1 LFSRKRSWRFLK
13 IKKSYSRGSGKY
25 LKSDFFNRNTN
36 LLTEQFVK
44 RCKPFLRLGSLN
56 YTRYYFNDVQQR
68 LNVPTYSKQRTL
80 RFCALCAASYL
91 LAAGYASG
99 QASLS
104 PTVVGAADV
113 ESSSSEQAELVLF
126 EEIEVTQAQPNKP
139 NRPTRES
146 RATTSEPIFTL
157 IGTSRIGNHLS
168 AIVRHQDGENIRVST
183 GSGGVAAIT
192 GYEEYSIFDVGAG
205 NLSVRYP
212 SNVPCIVHKEK
223 GVSCLSSP
231 NTAQL
236 QLVNAEALARVEPA
250 PSIGLSAD
258 EATGVGPEGTAN
270 PFEAL
275 RAARAAGGNPAEFS
289 PGGGRDGRNDQFT
302 PRRIAPEDVPQGMRV
317 VSTPFGD
324 RLVEQ

>member
-1 LFSRKRSWRFLK
+1 M
-13 IKKSYSRGSGKY
+13 
-25 LKSDFFNRNTN
+25 NTN
-36 LLTEQFVK
+36 NKFGSFLLT
-44 RCKPFLRLGSLN
+44 
-56 YTRYYFNDVQQR
+56 
-68 LNVPTYSKQRTL
+68 
-80 RFCALCAASYL
+80 FCAFSTQVFAQDVSLTL
-91 LAAGYASG
+91 EG
-99 QASLS
+99 Q
-104 PTVVGAADV
+104 TDFT
-113 ESSSSEQAELVLF
+113 LF
-126 EEIEVTQAQPNKP
+126 EGIEVSEPRPNTP

-146 RATTSEPIFTL
+146 RATLSEPVFTL
-157 IGTSRIGNHLS
+157 VGTSRIGDSRS
-168 AIVRHQDGENIRVST
+168 AILRHQNGENIRVST

-212 SNVPCIVHKEK
+212 SNVHCIAHKDK

-250 PSIGLSAD
+250 PSIALSAD
-258 EATGVGPEGTAN
+258 GSSGLVNGATGVSPEGTAN

-275 RAARAAGGNPAEFS
+275 RAARAAGGNPAEIS
-289 PGGGRDGRNDQFT
+289 PGDGRDGRNGRFT
-302 PRRIAPEDVPQGMRV
+302 PRRIAPEDVPPGMRV

>member
-1 LFSRKRSWRFLK
+1 LTSIVDYQQGQIPLHLNYNYRSTKCFLLL
-13 IKKSYSRGSGKY
+13 IGV
-25 LKSDFFNRNTN
+25 L
-36 LLTEQFVK
+36 LLTKISFAQDETSGGMFEPKQF
-44 RCKPFLRLGSLN
+44 S
-56 YTRYYFNDVQQR
+56 
-68 LNVPTYSKQRTL
+68 
-80 RFCALCAASYL
+80 
-91 LAAGYASG
+91 
-99 QASLS
+99 
-104 PTVVGAADV
+104 
-113 ESSSSEQAELVLF
+113 LF
-126 EEIEVTQAQPNKP
+126 ESIEVAESRQSTP

-146 RATTSEPIFTL
+146 RATTSEPVFTL
-157 IGTSRIGNHLS
+157 VGTSRIGDSRS
-168 AIVRHQDGENIRVST
+168 AILRHQNGESIRVAT
-183 GSGGVAAIT
+183 ESGGTATID
-192 GYEEYSIFDVGAG
+192 GYEEYSIYDVGAG
-205 NLSVRYP
+205 ELSVRYP
-212 SNVPCIVHKEK
+212 SNVPCIAHKEK

-258 EATGVGPEGTAN
+258 GSSGLVNGATGMSSDGTVN

-289 PGGGRDGRNDQFT
+289 PGDGRDGRNGRFT